1 MEILS
6 CSRRDHPDHRV
17 RFPRQRVSGRGW
29 GALHF
34 LRALFGKW
42 RGFQMTIGKKL
53 YLGFGAILA
62 ILLLL
67 FIVNSFAVFRERSA
81 RNDSKTALESMAAIE
96 SVRYQI
102 MLNRLNLNN
111 FLLSGDPRDE
121 ERVTKGLTD
130 IADML
135 KRGESQTSS
144 DSVRT
149 SLIQVEGT
157 EQNWADNFAKPLLA
171 KRHQVDSGDATVSDL
186 QIFYLQKDPGSW
198 LLKSSQILDQTAQE
212 ISKAASETSKSVDRA
227 SSVGFIVTTL
237 GTLLAVFLGGFVA
250 FYTAKSISQPLT
262 HLITVARE
270 IGDSGDLDQ
279 NIDIHRNDE
288 IGALAT
294 TFNNMVAYLKEMA
307 GVSMAVAEGDLTV
320 EVVPRS
326 KRDTLGNAFLRM
338 SHGLQELVR
347 TTRDSAGQVSA
358 GSNQVA
364 GAADES
370 AKVSVQASSAIEE
383 VTSTMHEMSINVQNV
398 VKNTQVQASSV
409 AETSASIEQMVASI
423 QRVADT
429 AKILLDICHRSR
441 VEVETGISAMEKTTD
456 GLNRTN
462 ASIQSSSE
470 IIGVLGKRVDN
481 IGKIVEVIDDLAE
494 QTNLLALNAA
504 IEAARAGEHGLGFA
518 VVADEVRKLAEKSTQ
533 STKEIAELIQG
544 IQEEA
549 RQAVDNM
556 TKSTN
561 MVQEGLLLGLD
572 LNKAFGKIS
581 NVVTEVYKFAQEI
594 GAATNEQS
602 NGSSQ
607 IAKATT
613 RLTEITQ
620 EINSSVEEQASGA
633 QGVVRAMEKMREMV
647 QQSTSSSTELAA
659 TAEQMSKLSRV
670 LLESM
675 NRFRIERKSSEHK
688 PSWNERDESEAG
700 SLSEDSYDSDLVRA

>member
-1 MEILS
+1 
-6 CSRRDHPDHRV
+6 
-17 RFPRQRVSGRGW
+17 
-29 GALHF
+29 
-34 LRALFGKW
+34 
-42 RGFQMTIGKKL
+42 MTIGKRL
-53 YLGFGAILA
+53 YLGFGVILA
-62 ILLLL
+62 ILGLL
-67 FIVNSFAVFRERSA
+67 FIVNIVAGFREQSA
-81 RNDSKTALESMAAIE
+81 RKDATSALENVRTIE

-102 MLNRLNLNN
+102 MLNRHNMDN

-121 ERVTKGLTD
+121 EKVNKGFSD
-130 IADML
+130 INDL
-135 KRGESQTSS
+135 IKRGEVQSGS
-144 DSVRT
+144 DGVKT
-149 SLIQVEGT
+149 ALIQVEST
-157 EQNWADNFAKPLLA
+157 EASWADNFAKPLLA

-186 QIFYLQKDPGSW
+186 QIFYLQKDPASW
-198 LLKSSQILDQTAQE
+198 LTKSSAVLDQTSAD
-212 ISKAASETSKSVDRA
+212 ITKSLDATAASAARA
-227 SSVGFIVTTL
+227 SSISTGVTTL
-237 GTLLAVFLGGFVA
+237 GTLVA
-250 FYTAKSISQPLT
+250 LLFGIGAAYKTAKSISEPLT

-307 GVSMAVAEGDLTV
+307 NVSMSVAEGDLTV

-383 VTSTMHEMSINVQNV
+383 VTSTMHEMSVNVQNV

-409 AETSASIEQMVASI
+409 AETSASIDQMVTSI

-429 AKILLDICHRSR
+429 AKVLLDIANRSR
-441 VEVETGISAMEKTTD
+441 EEVVTGIQTMEKATD

-462 ASIQSSSE
+462 KAIQSSAE
-470 IIGVLGKRVDN
+470 IINILGHRADD
-481 IGKIVEVIDDLAE
+481 IGKIIEVIDDLAE

-533 STKEIAELIQG
+533 STKEIADLIQS
-544 IQEEA
+544 IQREA
-549 RQAVDNM
+549 RQAVENM
-556 TKSTN
+556 ERSTRI
-561 MVQEGLLLGLD
+561 VEEGLSLGNELGTA
-572 LNKAFGKIS
+572 LHKIS
-581 NVVTEVYKFAQEI
+581 NVVTEVYKFSQEI
-594 GAATNEQS
+594 GAATAEQS
-602 NGSSQ
+602 VGSSQ
-607 IAKATT
+607 IAKATS

-620 EINSSVEEQASGA
+620 EINSAVEEQASGA
-633 QGVVRAMEKMREMV
+633 QAVVRAMDKMRELV
-647 QQSTSSSTELAA
+647 QQSASSSTELSAA
-659 TAEQMSKLSRV
+659 AEQMLKLSRNLLDSMDRFV
-670 LLESM
+670 LDRSTQNRSRVSEQPPGPRRGHHNSGRDRELEYA
-675 NRFRIERKSSEHK
+675 E
-688 PSWNERDESEAG
+688 
-700 SLSEDSYDSDLVRA
+700 LSHS

>member
-1 MEILS
+1 
-6 CSRRDHPDHRV
+6 
-17 RFPRQRVSGRGW
+17 
-29 GALHF
+29 
-34 LRALFGKW
+34 
-42 RGFQMTIGKKL
+42 MTIGKKL
-53 YLGFGAILA
+53 YMGFGAIVGFLSV
-62 ILLLL
+62 L
-67 FIVNSFAVFRERSA
+67 FIVNIIAGFKERSA
-81 RNDSKTALESMAAIE
+81 RADATAALESVRTVE

-102 MLNRLNLNN
+102 MLNRLNMNN

-121 ERVTKGLTD
+121 EKVSKGLTD
-130 IADML
+130 IVDLL
-135 KRGESQTSS
+135 KRGESQANNEA
-144 DSVRT
+144 VRT
-149 SLIQVEGT
+149 ALIQVEST
-157 EQNWADNFAKPLLA
+157 EASWADNFAKPLMA

-186 QIFYLQKDPGSW
+186 QIFYLQKDPASW
-198 LLKSSQILDQTAQE
+198 LTKSSSVLDQSNTGINKFLE
-212 ISKAASETSKSVDRA
+212 ETSA
-227 SSVGFIVTTL
+227 SASRMSTFSTWATTL
-237 GTLLAVFLGGFVA
+237 GTFLAVLAGGLIAV
-250 FYTAKSISQPLT
+250 YTAKSITEPLR

-409 AETSASIEQMVASI
+409 AETSASIDQMVTSI

-429 AKILLDICHRSR
+429 AKVLLDIANRSR
-441 VEVETGISAMEKTTD
+441 EEVVTGIQTMEKTTD

-462 ASIQSSSE
+462 QAIQSSAE
-470 IIGVLGKRVDN
+470 IINILGHRADD
-481 IGKIVEVIDDLAE
+481 IGKIIEVIDDLAE

-533 STKEIAELIQG
+533 STKEIADLIQS
-544 IQEEA
+544 IQREA
-549 RQAVDNM
+549 RQAVENM
-556 TKSTN
+556 ERSTRI
-561 MVQEGLLLGLD
+561 VEEGLSLGND
-572 LNKAFGKIS
+572 LGSALHKIS
-581 NVVTEVYKFAQEI
+581 NVVTEVYKFSQEI

-602 NGSSQ
+602 VGSAQ
-607 IAKATT
+607 IAKATS

-620 EINSSVEEQASGA
+620 EINSAVEEQASGA
-633 QGVVRAMEKMREMV
+633 QAVVRAMDKMRELV
-647 QQSTSSSTELAA
+647 QQSASSSTELSAA
-659 TAEQMSKLSRV
+659 AEQMLKLSRNLLDSMDRFV
-670 LLESM
+670 LDRTVPVQSRRDASRHRRGSESQRDQELEYAEVTRS
-675 NRFRIERKSSEHK
+675 
-688 PSWNERDESEAG
+688 
-700 SLSEDSYDSDLVRA
+700 

>member
-1 MEILS
+1 
-6 CSRRDHPDHRV
+6 
-17 RFPRQRVSGRGW
+17 
-29 GALHF
+29 
-34 LRALFGKW
+34 
-42 RGFQMTIGKKL
+42 MTIGKRL
-53 YLGFGAILA
+53 YFGFGAVIG
-62 ILLLL
+62 ILLVL
-67 FIVNSFAVFRERSA
+67 FFVNLYTGWRQSSA
-81 RNDSKTALESMAAIE
+81 RSDARAALENLRTLDA
-96 SVRYQI
+96 VRYQI
-102 MLNRLNLNN
+102 MLNRHNMDT

-121 ERVTKGLTD
+121 EKVNKGFGD
-130 IADML
+130 INDL
-135 KRGESQTSS
+135 IKRGQAEATS
-144 DSVRT
+144 DKVKNP
-149 SLIQVEGT
+149 LIQVEST
-157 EQNWADNFAKPLLA
+157 ETSWADNFAKPLLA

-186 QIFYLQKDPGSW
+186 QIFYLQKDPTSW
-198 LLKSSQILDQTAQE
+198 LTKSSAILDEAVSE
-212 ISKAASETSKSVDRA
+212 ITKASNETSDSADRA
-227 SSVGFIVTTL
+227 ARISFWATIL
-237 GTLLAVFLGGFVA
+237 LTLLALIVGIVA
-250 FYTAKSISQPLT
+250 ALKTAASISEPLT

-279 NIDIHRNDE
+279 NIDIHRQDE

-307 GVSMAVAEGDLTV
+307 SVSMSVAEGDLSV

-409 AETSASIEQMVASI
+409 AETSASIDQMVTSI

-429 AKILLDICHRSR
+429 AKVLLDIANRSR
-441 VEVETGISAMEKTTD
+441 EEVVTGIQTMEKATD

-462 ASIQSSSE
+462 KAIQSSAE
-470 IIGVLGKRVDN
+470 IINILGHRADD
-481 IGKIVEVIDDLAE
+481 IGKIIEVIDDLAE

-533 STKEIAELIQG
+533 STKEIADLIQS
-544 IQEEA
+544 IQREA
-549 RQAVDNM
+549 RQAVENM
-556 TKSTN
+556 ERSTRI
-561 MVQEGLLLGLD
+561 VEEGLSLGNELGTA
-572 LNKAFGKIS
+572 LHKIS
-581 NVVTEVYKFAQEI
+581 NVVTEVYKFSQEI

-602 NGSSQ
+602 VGSSQ
-607 IAKATT
+607 IAKATS

-620 EINSSVEEQASGA
+620 EINSAVEEQASGA
-633 QGVVRAMEKMREMV
+633 QAVVRAMDKMRELV
-647 QQSTSSSTELAA
+647 QQSASSSTELSAA
-659 TAEQMSKLSRV
+659 AEQMLKLSRNLLDSMDRFV
-670 LLESM
+670 LDRSAQGQGRGRHSEQGQGVQRRGHQNQGSS
-675 NRFRIERKSSEHK
+675 RER
-688 PSWNERDESEAG
+688 ESEYA
-700 SLSEDSYDSDLVRA
+700 ELVRS

>member
-1 MEILS
+1 
-6 CSRRDHPDHRV
+6 
-17 RFPRQRVSGRGW
+17 
-29 GALHF
+29 
-34 LRALFGKW
+34 
-42 RGFQMTIGKKL
+42 MTIGKKL
-53 YLGFGAILA
+53 YYGFGAVLIILVA
-62 ILLLL
+62 L
-67 FIVNSFAVFRERSA
+67 FVINIITGFKERSA
-81 RNDSKTALESMAAIE
+81 RADATAALDSVRTIE
-96 SVRYQI
+96 TVRYQI
-102 MLNRLNLNN
+102 MMNRLNLNN

-121 ERVTKGLTD
+121 DKVTHGLVGITD
-130 IADML
+130 II
-135 KRGESQTSS
+135 KRGESQAGS
-144 DSVRT
+144 DLLRT
-149 SLIQVEGT
+149 ALIQVDST
-157 EQNWADNFAKPLLA
+157 EASWADNFAKPLLA

-186 QIFYLQKDPGSW
+186 QIFYLQKDPASW
-198 LLKSSQILDQTAQE
+198 LTKSSSVLDQTNFE
-212 ISKAASETSKSVDRA
+212 IGKSLDDTTKSATRA
-227 SSVGFIVTTL
+227 GIISAFMTIG
-237 GTLLAVFLGGFVA
+237 GTLLALLVGAVVA
-250 FYTAKSISQPLT
+250 LYTARSITEPLS
-262 HLITVARE
+262 HLMTVARE

-338 SHGLQELVR
+338 SHGLQDLVR

-409 AETSASIEQMVASI
+409 AETSASIDQMVTSI

-429 AKILLDICHRSR
+429 AKVLLDIANRSR
-441 VEVETGISAMEKTTD
+441 EEVVTGIQTMEKATD

-462 ASIQSSSE
+462 VAIQSSAE
-470 IIGVLGKRVDN
+470 IINVLGHRADD
-481 IGKIVEVIDDLAE
+481 IGKIIEVIDDLAE

-533 STKEIAELIQG
+533 STKEIADLIQS
-544 IQEEA
+544 IQREA
-549 RQAVDNM
+549 RQAVENM
-556 TKSTN
+556 ERSTRI
-561 MVQEGLLLGLD
+561 VEEGLTLGND
-572 LNKAFGKIS
+572 LGSALHKIS
-581 NVVTEVYKFAQEI
+581 NVVTEVYKFSQEI

-602 NGSSQ
+602 VGSSQ
-607 IAKATT
+607 IAKATS

-620 EINSSVEEQASGA
+620 EISSAVEEQASGA
-633 QGVVRAMEKMREMV
+633 QAVVRAMDKMRELV
-647 QQSTSSSTELAA
+647 QQSASSSTELSAA
-659 TAEQMSKLSRV
+659 AEQMLKLSRNLLDSMDRFV
-670 LLESM
+670 LDRSAQARS
-675 NRFRIERKSSEHK
+675 RFGARAGHRSSE
-688 PSWNERDESEAG
+688 SQ
-700 SLSEDSYDSDLVRA
+700 RAQEPEYAELARS

>member
-1 MEILS
+1 MS
-6 CSRRDHPDHRV
+6 
-17 RFPRQRVSGRGW
+17 
-29 GALHF
+29 
-34 LRALFGKW
+34 
-42 RGFQMTIGKKL
+42 IGKKL
-53 YLGFGAILA
+53 YAGFGLVLVILVG
-62 ILLLL
+62 L
-67 FIVNSFAVFRERSA
+67 FLVNTVAAFRERTLRA
-81 RNDSKTALESMAAIE
+81 DTAAALESVRTIE
-96 SVRYQI
+96 TVRLQI

-121 ERVTKGLTD
+121 EKVNKGTTD
-130 IADML
+130 LADSL
-135 KRGESQTSS
+135 KRGESQASS
-144 DSVRT
+144 DLLRT
-149 SLIQVEGT
+149 ALIQVEST
-157 EQNWADNFAKPLLA
+157 EASWSDNFAKPLLA

-186 QIFYLQKDPGSW
+186 QIFYLQKDPASW
-198 LLKSSQILDQTAQE
+198 LTKSSGVLDQTTTE
-212 ISKAASETSKSVDRA
+212 IAKAFDETAKTASRA
-227 SSVGFIVTTL
+227 SAWSTGATTL
-237 GTLLAVFLGGFVA
+237 GTLLAILSGIFVA
-250 FYTAKSISQPLT
+250 YYTAKSITQPLT

-270 IGDSGDLDQ
+270 IGDSGDLNQ

-294 TFNNMVAYLKEMA
+294 TFNNLVAYLKEMA

-338 SHGLQELVR
+338 SHGLQEIVR

-409 AETSASIEQMVASI
+409 AETSASIDQMVTSI

-429 AKILLDICHRSR
+429 AKVLLDIANRSR
-441 VEVETGISAMEKTTD
+441 EEVVVGIQTMEKTTD

-462 ASIQSSSE
+462 KAIQSSAE
-470 IIGVLGKRVDN
+470 IINILGHRADD
-481 IGKIVEVIDDLAE
+481 IGRIIEVIDDLAE

-533 STKEIAELIQG
+533 STKEIADLIQS
-544 IQEEA
+544 IQREA
-549 RQAVDNM
+549 KQAVENM
-556 TKSTN
+556 DRSTRI
-561 MVQEGLLLGLD
+561 VEEGLSLGND
-572 LNKAFGKIS
+572 LGTALHKIS
-581 NVVTEVYKFAQEI
+581 NVVTEVYKFSQEI

-602 NGSSQ
+602 VGSAQ
-607 IAKATT
+607 IAKATG

-620 EINSSVEEQASGA
+620 EINSAVEEQASGA
-633 QGVVRAMEKMREMV
+633 QAVVRAMDKMRELV
-647 QQSTSSSTELAA
+647 QQSASSSTELSAA
-659 TAEQMSKLSRV
+659 AEQMLKLSRNLLDSMDRFV
-670 LLESM
+670 LD
-675 NRFRIERKSSEHK
+675 RSSQAK
-688 PSWNERDESEAG
+688 ARRDFSSVRRGTEQANSHDVEYA
-700 SLSEDSYDSDLVRA
+700 ELVRS

>member
-1 MEILS
+1 
-6 CSRRDHPDHRV
+6 
-17 RFPRQRVSGRGW
+17 
-29 GALHF
+29 
-34 LRALFGKW
+34 
-42 RGFQMTIGKKL
+42 MTIGKRL
-53 YLGFGAILA
+53 YIGFGLVVGILFV
-62 ILLLL
+62 L
-67 FIVNSFAVFRERSA
+67 FLVNTGAGLRQRSA
-81 RNDSKTALESMAAIE
+81 SADAKSALDNVSTIE
-96 SVRYQI
+96 LVRYQI
-102 MLNRLNLNN
+102 MLNRHNMDN

-121 ERVTKGLTD
+121 EKVNKGFGD
-130 IADML
+130 INDL
-135 KRGESQTSS
+135 IRRGESQTNS
-144 DSVRT
+144 DSVKT
-149 SLIQVEGT
+149 ALIQVEST
-157 EQNWADNFAKPLLA
+157 EASWADNFAKPLLA

-186 QIFYLQKDPGSW
+186 QIFYLQKDPASW
-198 LLKSSQILDQTAQE
+198 LTKSSAVLDQTSADIKKSGTE
-212 ISKAASETSKSVDRA
+212 TSESADRASKISFGFTIFGTFLALLVGIGAAYKTSKS
-227 SSVGFIVTTL
+227 
-237 GTLLAVFLGGFVA
+237 
-250 FYTAKSISQPLT
+250 ISEPLT

-307 GVSMAVAEGDLTV
+307 SVSMSVAEGDLSV

-409 AETSASIEQMVASI
+409 AETSASIDQMVTSI

-429 AKILLDICHRSR
+429 AKVLLDIANRSR
-441 VEVETGISAMEKTTD
+441 EEVVTGIQTMEKATD

-462 ASIQSSSE
+462 KAIQSSAE
-470 IIGVLGKRVDN
+470 IINILGHRADD
-481 IGKIVEVIDDLAE
+481 IGKIIEVIDDLAE

-533 STKEIAELIQG
+533 STKEIADLIQS
-544 IQEEA
+544 IQREA
-549 RQAVDNM
+549 RQAVENM
-556 TKSTN
+556 ERSTRI
-561 MVQEGLLLGLD
+561 VEEGLSLGNELGTA
-572 LNKAFGKIS
+572 LHKIS
-581 NVVTEVYKFAQEI
+581 NVVTEVYKFSQEI
-594 GAATNEQS
+594 GAATSEQS
-602 NGSSQ
+602 VGSSQ
-607 IAKATT
+607 IAKATS

-620 EINSSVEEQASGA
+620 EINSAVEEQASGA
-633 QGVVRAMEKMREMV
+633 QAVVRAMDKMRELV
-647 QQSTSSSTELAA
+647 QQSASSSTELSAA
-659 TAEQMSKLSRV
+659 AEQMLKLSRNLLDSMDRFV
-670 LLESM
+670 LDRSSQ
-675 NRFRIERKSSEHK
+675 NRGRQSEQGSAPRRGHQGSSRER
-688 PSWNERDESEAG
+688 ESEYA
-700 SLSEDSYDSDLVRA
+700 ELVRS

>member
-1 MEILS
+1 
-6 CSRRDHPDHRV
+6 
-17 RFPRQRVSGRGW
+17 
-29 GALHF
+29 
-34 LRALFGKW
+34 
-42 RGFQMTIGKKL
+42 MTIGKKL
-53 YLGFGAILA
+53 YAGFGLILA
-62 ILLLL
+62 ILSVL
-67 FIVNSFAVFRERSA
+67 FIVNIIAGFKERSA
-81 RNDSKTALESMAAIE
+81 RTDATAALDSVRTVE

-102 MLNRLNLNN
+102 MLNRLNMNN

-121 ERVTKGLTD
+121 EKVNRGLTD
-130 IADML
+130 IVDL
-135 KRGESQTSS
+135 VKRGQSQATNEA
-144 DSVRT
+144 VRT
-149 SLIQVEGT
+149 ALIQVEST
-157 EQNWADNFAKPLLA
+157 ESSWADNFAKPLIA

-186 QIFYLQKDPGSW
+186 QIFYLQKDPASW
-198 LLKSSQILDQTAQE
+198 LTKSSLVLDQSNVE
-212 ISKAASETSKSVDRA
+212 INKFLEETSKSA
-227 SSVGFIVTTL
+227 SRMSTFSTWVTSF
-237 GTLLAVFLGGFVA
+237 GTLLALLAGGFIAV
-250 FYTAKSISQPLT
+250 YTARSITEPLT

-307 GVSMAVAEGDLTV
+307 SVSMAVAEGDLAV
-320 EVVPRS
+320 EIVPRS
-326 KRDTLGNAFLRM
+326 KRDTLGNAFVRM

-409 AETSASIEQMVASI
+409 AETSASIDQMVTSI

-429 AKILLDICHRSR
+429 AKVLLDIANRSR
-441 VEVETGISAMEKTTD
+441 EEVVTGIQTMEKTTD

-462 ASIQSSSE
+462 QAIQSSAE
-470 IIGVLGKRVDN
+470 IINILGHRADD
-481 IGKIVEVIDDLAE
+481 IGKIIEVIDDLAE

-533 STKEIAELIQG
+533 STKEIADLIQS
-544 IQEEA
+544 IQREA
-549 RQAVDNM
+549 RQAVENM
-556 TKSTN
+556 ERSTRI
-561 MVQEGLLLGLD
+561 VEEGLSLGNELGSA
-572 LNKAFGKIS
+572 LHKIS
-581 NVVTEVYKFAQEI
+581 NVVTEVYKFSQEI

-602 NGSSQ
+602 VGSSQ
-607 IAKATT
+607 IAKATS

-620 EINSSVEEQASGA
+620 EINSAVEEQASGA
-633 QGVVRAMEKMREMV
+633 QAVVRAMDKMRELV
-647 QQSTSSSTELAA
+647 QQSASSSTELSAA
-659 TAEQMSKLSRV
+659 AEQMLKLSRNLLDSMDRFV
-670 LLESM
+670 LDRAAPSHSHRADSHRPRRGPESHHGQELEYAELARS
-675 NRFRIERKSSEHK
+675 
-688 PSWNERDESEAG
+688 
-700 SLSEDSYDSDLVRA
+700 

>member
-1 MEILS
+1 
-6 CSRRDHPDHRV
+6 
-17 RFPRQRVSGRGW
+17 
-29 GALHF
+29 
-34 LRALFGKW
+34 
-42 RGFQMTIGKKL
+42 MTIGKKL
-53 YLGFGAILA
+53 YVGFGSIVAILVA
-62 ILLLL
+62 L
-67 FIVNSFAVFRERSA
+67 FLVNIGAGIKERSA
-81 RNDSKTALESMAAIE
+81 RDIAKSALDNVRAIE

-102 MLNRLNLNN
+102 MLNRLNVNN

-121 ERVTKGLTD
+121 DKVVKGLTEIID
-130 IADML
+130 LI
-135 KRGESQTSS
+135 KRGESQASNE
-144 DSVRT
+144 SVKT
-149 SLIQVEGT
+149 ALIQVEST
-157 EQNWADNFAKPLLA
+157 ESSWADNFAKPLLA

-186 QIFYLQKDPGSW
+186 QIFYLQKDPASW
-198 LLKSSQILDQTAQE
+198 LIKSSAVLDQTNQE
-212 ISKAASETSKSVDRA
+212 ITKSLDDSTQSAARAASIST
-227 SSVGFIVTTL
+227 GVTTF
-237 GTLLAVFLGGFVA
+237 GTLLALLLGICIA
-250 FYTAKSISQPLT
+250 FYTAKSITEPLN

-307 GVSMAVAEGDLTV
+307 GVSMSVAEGDLTV

-338 SHGLQELVR
+338 SHGLQDLVR
-347 TTRDSAGQVSA
+347 STRDSAGQVSA

-409 AETSASIEQMVASI
+409 AETSASIDQMVTSI

-429 AKILLDICHRSR
+429 AKVLLDIANRSR
-441 VEVETGISAMEKTTD
+441 EEVVIGIQTMEKATD

-462 ASIQSSSE
+462 KAIQTSAE
-470 IIGVLGKRVDN
+470 IINVLGHRADD
-481 IGKIVEVIDDLAE
+481 IGKIIEVIDDLAE

-533 STKEIAELIQG
+533 STKEIADLIES
-544 IQEEA
+544 IQREA
-549 RQAVDNM
+549 RQAVENM
-556 TKSTN
+556 ERSTRI
-561 MVQEGLLLGLD
+561 VEEGLTLGNELGSA
-572 LNKAFGKIS
+572 LHKIS
-581 NVVTEVYKFAQEI
+581 NVVTEVYKFSQEI

-602 NGSSQ
+602 VGSAQ
-607 IAKATT
+607 IAKATN

-620 EINSSVEEQASGA
+620 EISSAVEEQASGA
-633 QGVVRAMEKMREMV
+633 QAVVRAMDKMRELV
-647 QQSTSSSTELAA
+647 QQSASSSTELSAA
-659 TAEQMSKLSRV
+659 AEQMLKLSRNLLDSMDRFV
-670 LLESM
+670 LD
-675 NRFRIERKSSEHK
+675 RAAQERLRHKEH
-688 PSWNERDESEAG
+688 SFGRRSAG
-700 SLSEDSYDSDLVRA
+700 SSREGQPEYAELTHS

>member
-1 MEILS
+1 
-6 CSRRDHPDHRV
+6 
-17 RFPRQRVSGRGW
+17 
-29 GALHF
+29 
-34 LRALFGKW
+34 
-42 RGFQMTIGKKL
+42 MTIGKKL
-53 YLGFGAILA
+53 YLGFGS
-62 ILLLL
+62 ILLILL
-67 FIVNSFAVFRERSA
+67 ILLGVNVIAGMKQSSA
-81 RNDSKTALESMAAIE
+81 RKDASMAMESVQAIE
-96 SVRYQI
+96 SVRYHI

-121 ERVTKGLTD
+121 EKVTHGLQE
-130 IADML
+130 IGEIM
-135 KRGESQTSS
+135 KRGESQAGS
-144 DSVRT
+144 DLRG

-157 EQNWADNFAKPLLA
+157 EASWADNFAKPLLA

-186 QIFYLQKDPGSW
+186 QIFYLQKDPASW
-198 LLKSSQILDQTAQE
+198 LVKSATVLDQSNVDITKARDDSTKSAETA
-212 ISKAASETSKSVDRA
+212 SKVSF
-227 SSVGFIVTTL
+227 GLTTL
-237 GTLLAVFLGGFVA
+237 GTLSAVLAGLFVA
-250 FYTAKSISQPLT
+250 FYTAKSITEPLT

-307 GVSMAVAEGDLTV
+307 GVSMAVAEGDLSV

-347 TTRDSAGQVSA
+347 TTRDSASQVSA
-358 GSNQVA
+358 GSSQVA

-409 AETSASIEQMVASI
+409 AETSASIDQMVTSI
-423 QRVADT
+423 NRVADT
-429 AKILLDICHRSR
+429 AKVLLDIANRSR
-441 VEVETGISAMEKTTD
+441 EEVVNGISTMEKATD

-462 ASIQSSSE
+462 QAIQSSAE
-470 IIGVLGKRVDN
+470 IINVLGHRADD
-481 IGKIVEVIDDLAE
+481 IGKIIEVIDDLAE

-533 STKEIAELIQG
+533 STKEIADLIQS
-544 IQEEA
+544 IQREA
-549 RQAVDNM
+549 RQAVENM
-556 TKSTN
+556 ERSTRI
-561 MVQEGLLLGLD
+561 VEEGLSLGND
-572 LNKAFGKIS
+572 LGSALHKIS
-581 NVVTEVYKFAQEI
+581 NVVTEVYKFSQEI

-602 NGSSQ
+602 VGSSQ
-607 IAKATT
+607 IAKATG

-620 EINSSVEEQASGA
+620 EINSAVEEQASGA
-633 QGVVRAMEKMREMV
+633 QAVVRAMDKMRELV
-647 QQSTSSSTELAA
+647 QQSASSSTELSAA
-659 TAEQMSKLSRV
+659 AEQMLKLSRNLLDSMDRFV
-670 LLESM
+670 LEQHVPQSNGPRREPGEGRRKKESRRERELEYA
-675 NRFRIERKSSEHK
+675 
-688 PSWNERDESEAG
+688 EA
-700 SLSEDSYDSDLVRA
+700 RQ

>member
-1 MEILS
+1 MVWGK
-6 CSRRDHPDHRV
+6 V
-17 RFPRQRVSGRGW
+17 RF
-29 GALHF
+29 F
-34 LRALFGKW
+34 T
-42 RGFQMTIGKKL
+42 MTIGKRL
-53 YLGFGAILA
+53 YAGFGTILA
-62 ILLLL
+62 LLVFLL
-67 FIVNSFAVFRERSA
+67 MVSIYASWRQG
-81 RNDSKTALESMAAIE
+81 TATEESRQALI
-96 SVRYQI
+96 SVQVIGKVRDQI
-102 MLNRLNLNN
+102 MSNRLNLNN

-121 ERVTKGLTD
+121 EKVNKGMTD
-130 IADML
+130 IAELL
-135 KRGESQTSS
+135 KRNEADTKNETL
-144 DSVRT
+144 RLA
-149 SLIQVEGT
+149 LIQVEGT
-157 EQNWADNFAKPLLA
+157 ESSWGDNFAKPLLA

-186 QIFYLQKDPGSW
+186 QIFYLQKDPASW
-198 LLKSSQILDQTAQE
+198 LTKSSSVLDQSGAEIKKSEDQTAN
-212 ISKAASETSKSVDRA
+212 SADFARKV
-227 SSVGFIVTTL
+227 SSWVTIL
-237 GTLLAVFLGGFVA
+237 GTILAILFGGLVA
-250 FYTAKSISQPLT
+250 FQTAKSISEPLN

-326 KRDTLGNAFLRM
+326 KRDTLGNAFVRM
-338 SHGLQELVR
+338 SHGLQDLVR

-409 AETSASIEQMVASI
+409 AETSASIDQMVTSI

-429 AKILLDICHRSR
+429 AKVLLDIANRSR
-441 VEVETGISAMEKTTD
+441 EEVVTGIQTMEKATD

-462 ASIQSSSE
+462 KAIQSSAE
-470 IIGVLGKRVDN
+470 IINVLGHRADD
-481 IGKIVEVIDDLAE
+481 IGKIIEVIDDLAE

-533 STKEIAELIQG
+533 STKEIAELIQS
-544 IQEEA
+544 IQREA
-549 RQAVDNM
+549 RQAVENM
-556 TKSTN
+556 DRSTRI
-561 MVQEGLLLGLD
+561 VEEGLSLGNELGTA
-572 LNKAFGKIS
+572 LHKIS
-581 NVVTEVYKFAQEI
+581 NVVTEVYKFSQEI

-602 NGSSQ
+602 VGSAQ

-620 EINSSVEEQASGA
+620 EINSAVEEQASGA
-633 QGVVRAMEKMREMV
+633 QAVVRAMDKMRELV
-647 QQSTSSSTELAA
+647 QQSASSSTELSAA
-659 TAEQMSKLSRV
+659 AEQMLKLSRNLLDSMDRFV
-670 LLESM
+670 LERANHPRQQRQNPARRGRESA
-675 NRFRIERKSSEHK
+675 REQEFEY
-688 PSWNERDESEAG
+688 AG
-700 SLSEDSYDSDLVRA
+700 MSRS

>member
-1 MEILS
+1 
-6 CSRRDHPDHRV
+6 
-17 RFPRQRVSGRGW
+17 
-29 GALHF
+29 
-34 LRALFGKW
+34 
-42 RGFQMTIGKKL
+42 MTIGNKL
-53 YLGFGAILA
+53 YLGFGSIVAILM
-62 ILLLL
+62 ILFLVDL
-67 FIVNSFAVFRERSA
+67 FAGFKERSA
-81 RNDSKTALESMAAIE
+81 RADASMALKSVRTIE
-96 SVRYQI
+96 AVRYQI
-102 MLNRLNLNN
+102 MLNRNNLNN

-121 ERVTKGLTD
+121 EKVNHGLVD
-130 IADML
+130 ITEL
-135 KRGESQTSS
+135 IKRGESEAGS
-144 DSVRT
+144 DVLRT
-149 SLIQVEGT
+149 ALIQVEST
-157 EQNWADNFAKPLLA
+157 EASWADNFAKPLLA

-186 QIFYLQKDPGSW
+186 QIFYLQKDPASW
-198 LLKSSQILDQTAQE
+198 LTKSSSVLDQTNTQ
-212 ISKAASETSKSVDRA
+212 ITKSLDETSSSAQSA
-227 SSVGFIVTTL
+227 STLSTGLTTV
-237 GTLLAVFLGGFVA
+237 GTLIAVLVGLGVA
-250 FYTAKSISQPLT
+250 YKTAKSITEPLT

-307 GVSMAVAEGDLTV
+307 GVSMAVAEGDLAV

-409 AETSASIEQMVASI
+409 AETSASIDQMVTSI

-429 AKILLDICHRSR
+429 AKVLLDIANRSR
-441 VEVETGISAMEKTTD
+441 EEVGTGIATMEKATD

-462 ASIQSSSE
+462 HAIQSSAE
-470 IIGVLGKRVDN
+470 IINVLGHRADD
-481 IGKIVEVIDDLAE
+481 IGKIIEVIDDLAE

-533 STKEIAELIQG
+533 STKEIADLIQS
-544 IQEEA
+544 IQREA
-549 RQAVDNM
+549 RQAVENM
-556 TKSTN
+556 ERSTRI
-561 MVQEGLLLGLD
+561 VEEGLSLGND
-572 LNKAFGKIS
+572 LGSALHKIS
-581 NVVTEVYKFAQEI
+581 NVVTEVYKFSQEI

-602 NGSSQ
+602 VGSSQ
-607 IAKATT
+607 IAKATG

-620 EINSSVEEQASGA
+620 EINSAVEEQASGA
-633 QGVVRAMEKMREMV
+633 QAVVRAMDKMRELV
-647 QQSTSSSTELAA
+647 QQSASSSTELSAA
-659 TAEQMSKLSRV
+659 AEQMLKLSRNLLDSMDRFV
-670 LLESM
+670 LD
-675 NRFRIERKSSEHK
+675 SSSQARTRREQ
-688 PSWNERDESEAG
+688 PGPRRRG
-700 SLSEDSYDSDLVRA
+700 DSQRQQETEYAELARS